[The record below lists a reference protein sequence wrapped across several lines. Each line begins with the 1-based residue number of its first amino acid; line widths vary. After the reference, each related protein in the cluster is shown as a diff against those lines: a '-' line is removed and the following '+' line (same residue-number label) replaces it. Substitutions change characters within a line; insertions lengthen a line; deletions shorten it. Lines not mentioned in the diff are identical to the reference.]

1 MHEIKIY
8 GEIVP
13 FEDNWII
20 EQGGYSNLTH
30 LQQQLKEANGS
41 DVKVRINS
49 CGGDVDTG
57 FAMYAELRR
66 YAKDNN
72 AKVVT
77 FGEARVQSIA
87 TVFFLAGD
95 ERILTEHTEPFVHNA
110 WTYAMGD
117 SKQIQRIAV
126 ELENCNSK
134 IAQHYANHTDL
145 TYDEALD
152 LMNNETSIS
161 TEEAK
166 NMRFA
171 TSIEEVFR
179 PAALK
184 RFNNNKLDTDMN
196 KNPKTKGALAKAI
209 AFLTTGF
216 NSIVNKV
223 VMTADEKEL
232 DFYELEEDEV
242 IEVGASARVDGI
254 DANGDY
260 VMKSGETY
268 VFVDGQLTEIKEA
281 STEEPT
287 SEDAVALQA
296 EIDTLTAKL
305 EEVTTKAS
313 AEIETLRAEASKK
326 DTIIANYKNIV
337 SASAPKDG
345 GKQKEKETKEAST
358 ASKAIGSFVNN
369 NLLKK

>member
-8 GEIVP
+8 GEIIP

-20 EQGGYSNLTH
+20 EQGGYANLTS

-66 YAKDNN
+66 YAKENN
-72 AKVVT
+72 AKVTT

-126 ELENCNSK
+126 ELENCNKK

-145 TYDEALD
+145 TYDEALE

-166 NMRFA
+166 AMRFC

-184 RFNNNKLDTDMN
+184 RFNINKLENDMNNNK
-196 KNPKTKGALAKAI
+196 KTGGVLAKAI
-209 AFLTTGF
+209 AFLTSLGD
-216 NSIVNKV
+216 SPVNKL
-223 VMTADEKEL
+223 VMTADETEV

-242 IEVGASARVDGI
+242 IEVGANARVDGEP
-254 DANGDY
+254 ATGSH

-268 VFVDGQLTEIKEA
+268 VFTDGVLTEIIEA
-281 STEEPT
+281 TDET
-287 SEDAVALQA
+287 MSEDAVALQA
-296 EIDTLTAKL
+296 EIDTLTAQL
-305 EEVTTKAS
+305 EEVTKKAS
-313 AEIETLRAEASKK
+313 KEIETLKSENSKK
-326 DTIIANYKNIV
+326 ETIINNYKNIV
-337 SASAPKDG
+337 SASAPKG
-345 GKQKEKETKEAST
+345 GEKSKEKETAKAS
-358 ASKAIGSFVNN
+358 
-369 NLLKK
+369 NLDEKVANLKTIKLK